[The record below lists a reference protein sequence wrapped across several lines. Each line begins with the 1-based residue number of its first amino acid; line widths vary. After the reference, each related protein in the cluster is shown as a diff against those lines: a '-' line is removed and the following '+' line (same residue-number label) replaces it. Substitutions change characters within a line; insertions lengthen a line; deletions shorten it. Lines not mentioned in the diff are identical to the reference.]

1 LKPEDLSKYDIPLL
15 GFDGRIAMLEK
26 LINFLLVIEG
36 KEVQVNFIVVNA
48 FSPYTTILGWPWI
61 HSIEAVP

>member
-1 LKPEDLSKYDIPLL
+1 MKSEDLSKYDIPLL
-15 GFDGRIAMLEK
+15 GFDGRIVMPKK
-26 LINFLLVIEG
+26 LIKLLLVIEG